1 VSSFIQTVFPWP
13 PAANEEFPFTESLAA
28 PGGGATAVTWDHAQS
43 VVVVRLRLHY
53 LLRNRENAQ
62 KIGILKDPAMQD
74 YTSSTA
80 QDNAIALQKFG
91 VGQPVRRKEDDTLVR
106 GKGKYTDDFSLP
118 GQAHAWIV
126 RSSHAHGIIRGID
139 TEAAKSM
146 PGVLGV
152 WTGAD
157 LASADYGPYTCGLPL
172 KSRDGS
178 PLLQTNRP
186 ALVSDKVRFVG
197 DPVALVVAETL
208 AQARDA
214 GEAVVLDIDPLPA
227 VTSAEEAAKPGAP
240 QLYDHI
246 PNNVALDYHF
256 GDAAKVAAAFAEA
269 AHVTRLDI
277 INTRVAVVAM
287 EPRAALASYDKASER
302 YTIQVPTQGVAGN
315 RAMLAKNLLKVPN
328 EKVHLLTA
336 NVGGSFGMKNI
347 NYPEYLCILHAA
359 KALGRP
365 VKWTDER
372 STSFL
377 SDSHGRAQQIHGELA
392 LDREGR
398 FLAVKL
404 SGYGNLGAYISG
416 VAPVP
421 LAMNVSKNLASVY
434 RTPLMSVDIKTVL
447 TNTTLMGAYRGAG
460 RPEANYF
467 MERLI
472 DRAADE
478 MGIDRL
484 TLRKRNFIKPAQMPF
499 AASSGVT
506 YDSGDFHGVFNK
518 ALEISDHAGF
528 AKRKKESRK
537 RGLLRGIAV
546 GSYLEVTAPPSAELG
561 KIVFEDDGSVRL
573 ITGTLDYGQGHA
585 TPFAQVLCAELGV
598 PFDSVRLEQ
607 GDSDIVH
614 AGNGTGGSRSITAS
628 GMAIVEASKL
638 IVEKGKRA
646 AAHLMEAAESDIEFG
661 HGRFTIAGTDRSID
675 IIELARRLREGKMP
689 EGVPS
694 SLDVDHTSEGVPSTF
709 PNGCHVAEVEIDPE
723 TGIVQ
728 IVRYTGVNDFG
739 TIVNPMLVAG
749 QLHGGVAQGIGQAL
763 MECVSY
769 DSDGQPIT
777 GSFMDYAMPRAGD
790 IPTMAVGDHPVPAK
804 SNPLGS
810 KGCGEA
816 GCAGSISTI
825 VNAVVDA
832 LSEFGI
838 AHIDM
843 PLTPERVWRAIQDAK
858 AKVA

>member
-1 VSSFIQTVFPWP
+1 
-13 PAANEEFPFTESLAA
+13 
-28 PGGGATAVTWDHAQS
+28 
-43 VVVVRLRLHY
+43 
-53 LLRNRENAQ
+53 
-62 KIGILKDPAMQD
+62 MQD
-74 YTSSTA
+74 YTSSNA

-118 GQAHAWIV
+118 GQAYAWIV

-139 TEAAKSM
+139 TAAAKAM

-178 PLLQTNRP
+178 PLLQTNRA

-197 DPVALVVAETL
+197 DPVAFVVAETL

-214 GEAVVLDIDPLPA
+214 GEAVVLDIDPLPS

-246 PNNVALDYHF
+246 PNNVALDYHY

-277 INTRVAVVAM
+277 VNTRVAVVAM

-302 YTIQVPTQGVAGN
+302 YTIQVPTQGVTGN
-315 RAMLAKNLLKVPN
+315 RTNLAKNLLKVPN

-347 NYPEYLCILHAA
+347 NYPEYICILHAA

-377 SDSHGRAQQIHGELA
+377 SDSHGRAQQIHCELA

-398 FLAVKL
+398 FLAVKV
-404 SGYGNLGAYISG
+404 SGYGNLGAYITG
-416 VAPVP
+416 VAPIP
-421 LAMNVSKNLASVY
+421 LSLNVGKNLASVY

-478 MGIDRL
+478 MGINRL
-484 TLRKRNFIKPAQMPF
+484 TLRKRNFITPAQMPF

-518 ALEISDHAGF
+518 AVDISDHAGF

-537 RGLLRGIAV
+537 RGLLRGIAI
-546 GSYLEVTAPPSAELG
+546 GCYLEVTAPPGAELG

-598 PFDSVRLEQ
+598 PFDSVKLEQ

-614 AGNGTGGSRSITAS
+614 TGNGTGGSRSITAS

-638 IVEKGKRA
+638 IIEKGKRA
-646 AAHLMEAAESDIEFG
+646 AAHLMEASESDIEFG

-694 SLDVDHTSEGVPSTF
+694 SLDVDHTTEGVPSTF

-769 DSDGQPIT
+769 DSNGQPIT
-777 GSFMDYAMPRAGD
+777 GSFMDYAMPRAED
-790 IPTMAVGDHPVPAK
+790 IPLMAVGDHPVPAK
-804 SNPLGS
+804 SNPLGT

>member
-1 VSSFIQTVFPWP
+1 
-13 PAANEEFPFTESLAA
+13 
-28 PGGGATAVTWDHAQS
+28 
-43 VVVVRLRLHY
+43 
-53 LLRNRENAQ
+53 
-62 KIGILKDPAMQD
+62 MQD
-74 YTSSTA
+74 YTSNNSR
-80 QDNAIALQKFG
+80 DNAIALQKYG

-118 GQAHAWIV
+118 GQVYAWIV
-126 RSSHAHGIIRGID
+126 RSNHAHGIIRGLD
-139 TEAAKSM
+139 AAAAKAM

-157 LASADYGPYTCGLPL
+157 LASANYGPYTCGLPL

-178 PLLQTNRP
+178 PLLQTNRTP
-186 ALVSDKVRFVG
+186 LMTDKVRYVG
-197 DPVALVVAETL
+197 DPVAFVVAETL

-214 GEAVVLDIDPLPA
+214 AEAVVLDIDPLPA
-227 VTSAEEAAKPGAP
+227 VTNAEEAAKPGAP

-246 PNNVALDYHF
+246 PNNVALDYHY
-256 GDAAKVAAAFAEA
+256 GDAAKVDAAFAGA
-269 AHVTRLDI
+269 AHVTKLDI
-277 INTRVAVVAM
+277 VNTRVAVVAM
-287 EPRAALASYDKASER
+287 EPRAALASYDRASER

-315 RAMLAKNLLKVPN
+315 RTNLAKNLLKVPN

-347 NYPEYLCILHAA
+347 NYPEYICILHAA

-392 LDREGR
+392 LDGQGR
-398 FLAVKL
+398 FLAVKI
-404 SGYGNLGAYISG
+404 SGYGNLGAYITG
-416 VAPVP
+416 VAPSP
-421 LAMNVSKNLASVY
+421 LSLNVGKNLASVY

-472 DRAADE
+472 DSAADE

-484 TLRKRNFIKPAQMPF
+484 TLRKRNFIKPAEMPF
-499 AASSGVT
+499 TASSGVT
-506 YDSGDFHGVFNK
+506 YDSGDFHGVFSR

-537 RGLLRGIAV
+537 RGRLRGIAI
-546 GSYLEVTAPPSAELG
+546 GSYLEVTAPPGVELG

-598 PFDSVRLEQ
+598 PFESVKLEQ

-614 AGNGTGGSRSITAS
+614 TGNGTGGSRSITAS

-638 IVEKGKRA
+638 IIEKGKRA
-646 AAHLMEAAESDIEFG
+646 AAHLMEAAEGDIEFG

-689 EGVPS
+689 EGMPS
-694 SLDVDHTSEGVPSTF
+694 SLDVDHTTEGVPSTF

-769 DSDGQPIT
+769 DLNGQPIT
-777 GSFMDYAMPRAGD
+777 GSFMDYAMPRAED
-790 IPTMAVGDHPVPAK
+790 IPVMAIGDHPVPTK
-804 SNPLGS
+804 SNPLGT

-816 GCAGSISTI
+816 GCAGSLSTV
-825 VNAVVDA
+825 VNAVIDA

-843 PLTPERVWRAIQDAK
+843 PLTPERVWRAIEDAK
-858 AKVA
+858 AKAA

>member
-1 VSSFIQTVFPWP
+1 
-13 PAANEEFPFTESLAA
+13 
-28 PGGGATAVTWDHAQS
+28 
-43 VVVVRLRLHY
+43 
-53 LLRNRENAQ
+53 
-62 KIGILKDPAMQD
+62 MQD
-74 YTSSTA
+74 YTSSNA

-118 GQAHAWIV
+118 GQVYAWIV

-139 TEAAKSM
+139 TEAAKAM

-157 LASADYGPYTCGLPL
+157 LASANYGPYTCGLPI

-197 DPVALVVAETL
+197 DPVAFVVAETL

-214 GEAVVLDIDPLPA
+214 AEAVVLDIDPLPA

-256 GDAAKVAAAFAEA
+256 GDAAKVAAAFADA
-269 AHVTRLDI
+269 AHVTKLDI
-277 INTRVAVVAM
+277 VNTRVAVVAM
-287 EPRAALASYDKASER
+287 EPRAALASYDKANER

-315 RAMLAKNLLKVPN
+315 RTTLAKNLLKVPN

-347 NYPEYLCILHAA
+347 SYPEYICILHAA
-359 KALGRP
+359 KVLGRP
-365 VKWTDER
+365 VRWTDER

-377 SDSHGRAQQIHGELA
+377 SDSHGRAQQIHCELA

-398 FLAVKL
+398 FLAVKV

-421 LAMNVSKNLASVY
+421 LSLNIGKNLASVY
-434 RTPLMSVDIKTVL
+434 RTPLMSIDIKTVL

-506 YDSGDFHGVFNK
+506 YDSGDFHGVFSK
-518 ALEISDHAGF
+518 ALEISDYAGF
-528 AKRKKESRK
+528 ARRKKESRK
-537 RGLLRGIAV
+537 RGLLRGIAI
-546 GSYLEVTAPPSAELG
+546 GSYLEVTAPPGVELG

-598 PFDSVRLEQ
+598 PFESVRLEQ

-614 AGNGTGGSRSITAS
+614 TGNGTGGSRSITAS

-638 IVEKGKRA
+638 IIEKGKRA
-646 AAHLMEAAESDIEFG
+646 AAHLMEAAEGDIEFG
-661 HGRFTIAGTDRSID
+661 NGRFTIAGTDRSID
-675 IIELARRLREGKMP
+675 IIELARRLRAGKMP
-689 EGVPS
+689 EGVPA
-694 SLDVDHTSEGVPSTF
+694 SLDVDHTTEGVPSTF

-769 DSDGQPIT
+769 DASGQPIT

-790 IPTMAVGDHPVPAK
+790 IPVMAVGDHPVPAK
-804 SNPLGS
+804 SNPLGT

-816 GCAGSISTI
+816 GSAGSLSTI
-825 VNAVVDA
+825 VNAVVNA